1 MGYLWVVIGSDSP
14 RDKHMGTGKIS
25 ATAVRFIKLGV
36 AGRFEKSAL
45 EDSSLYLGYHKVP
58 DARFERDTGYKQ
70 MFFVCHTAKGK
81 LLTDHPDIFVWSG
94 AKVADM
100 AVKTGLADWVL
111 EKVQ

>member
-1 MGYLWVVIGSDSP
+1 MPKADIAVVSGWPRVSRVGGSQKLIEFELENP
-14 RDKHMGTGKIS
+14 VTGEWS
-25 ATAVRFIKLGV
+25 FAQV
-36 AGRFEKSAL
+36 KSQASQKTL
-45 EDSSLYLGYHKVP
+45 DDYVV
-58 DARFERDTGYKQ
+58 RFERDTGYKQ